1 MAETRISLNSNAL
14 KIIAI
19 VAMFFDHFLAV
30 FMSHDTVIGLMLR
43 LPGTIAAPIFCYFIA
58 EGYQYTSSKSKYI
71 KRVLIFALISHLP
84 YNISFGYSFFEATSV
99 IWGLAMGLIALTAIK
114 NDKLNIVLKLLI
126 LVVCCLLAT
135 TANWNYIAVLW
146 IVVFG
151 LYQGNFKRQMIGFSI
166 VAILFHLIPTY
177 LRFGPIHE
185 GFPHWYQVG
194 VFLAIP
200 LLATYNGKRGKKSK
214 IMSWS
219 FYVFYPAHL
228 ILLFLLDRFTS
239 LSTLLR

>member
-43 LPGTIAAPIFCYFIA
+43 LPGTIAAPTFCYFVA
-58 EGYQYTSSKSKYI
+58 EGYHYTSNKSKYI

-84 YNISFGYSFFEATSV
+84 YNIYFGYTFFEATSV

-114 NDKLNIVLKLLI
+114 SEKLNIVAKLLI
-126 LVVCCLLAT
+126 LVVCCILAT

-151 LYQGNFKRQMIGFSI
+151 LYQGDFKRQMIGFSI

>member
-14 KIIAI
+14 KIIAMI
-19 VAMFFDHFLAV
+19 AMLFDHFLAV
-30 FMSHDTVIGLMLR
+30 FMSHDAVIGLMLR

-151 LYQGNFKRQMIGFSI
+151 LYQGNFKRQMIGFSV

-185 GFPHWYQVG
+185 GFPHWYQIG

-214 IMSWS
+214 IISWS